1 MLLHETLKN
10 HRIILAS
17 GSPRRMELLRGAGL
31 TFTVAKNLEVEETYP
46 ENLPITQVAQYLSEL
61 KSKAFTEPLA
71 PNDILLTADTVVIC
85 KGKVLGKPSN
95 RAMAI
100 AMLGQLSGGEHQ
112 VMSAVTIRTTTICE
126 TITRTST
133 VNFARLTDHEIE
145 YYVDNYNPMDK
156 AGSYGIQEWIGYIG
170 IESISGSFYN
180 VMGLPIHQLYSR
192 LKELFAVK

>member
-31 TFTVAKNLEVEETYP
+31 SFTVAKNNQVDESYPDTLPLDEVAP
-46 ENLPITQVAQYLSEL
+46 YLSNL
-61 KSKAFTEPLA
+61 KSNAYPEPLA
-71 PNDILLTADTVVIC
+71 ENDILLTADTVVIC
-85 KGKVLGKPSN
+85 KGKVLGKPIN
-95 RAMAI
+95 KAMAV
-100 AMLGQLSGGEHQ
+100 AMLGQLSGGEHH
-112 VMSAVTIRTTTICE
+112 VVTAVTIRTTTICE
-126 TITRTST
+126 TITRTSV
-133 VNFARLTDHEIE
+133 VNFARLTDSEIQ
-145 YYVDNYNPMDK
+145 YYVENYNPMDK

-180 VMGLPIHQLYSR
+180 VMGLPVHLLYAR

>member
-31 TFTVAKNLEVEETYP
+31 SFTVAKNNQVDEAYPSTLPLDEVAP
-46 ENLPITQVAQYLSEL
+46 YLSNL
-61 KSKAFTEPLA
+61 KSMAYSEPLA
-71 PNDILLTADTVVIC
+71 NNDILLTADTVVIC
-85 KGKVLGKPSN
+85 KGKVLGKPTN
-95 RAMAI
+95 KAMAV
-100 AMLGQLSGGEHQ
+100 AMLSQLSGGEHQ
-112 VMSAVTIRTTTICE
+112 VISAVTIRTTTICE

-133 VNFARLTDHEIE
+133 VNFARLADSEIE
-145 YYVDNYNPMDK
+145 YYIENYNPMDK

-180 VMGLPIHQLYSR
+180 VMGLPVHLLYAR

>member
-61 KSKAFTEPLA
+61 KSNAFTEPLA

-85 KGKVLGKPSN
+85 KGKLLGKPSN

-112 VMSAVTIRTTTICE
+112 VMTAVTIRTTTICE

>member
-61 KSKAFTEPLA
+61 KSNAFTEPLA

-85 KGKVLGKPSN
+85 KGKLLGKPSN

>member
-31 TFTVAKNLEVEETYP
+31 SFTVAKNNQVDEAYPSTLPLDEVAP
-46 ENLPITQVAQYLSEL
+46 YLSNL
-61 KSKAFTEPLA
+61 KSIAYSEPLA
-71 PNDILLTADTVVIC
+71 KNDILLTADTVVIC
-85 KGKVLGKPSN
+85 KGKVLGKPTN
-95 RAMAI
+95 KAMAV
-100 AMLGQLSGGEHQ
+100 AMLSQLSGGEHQ
-112 VMSAVTIRTTTICE
+112 VISAVTIRTTTICE

-133 VNFARLTDHEIE
+133 VNFARLADSEIE
-145 YYVDNYNPMDK
+145 YYIENYNPMDK

-180 VMGLPIHQLYSR
+180 VMGLPVHLLYAR